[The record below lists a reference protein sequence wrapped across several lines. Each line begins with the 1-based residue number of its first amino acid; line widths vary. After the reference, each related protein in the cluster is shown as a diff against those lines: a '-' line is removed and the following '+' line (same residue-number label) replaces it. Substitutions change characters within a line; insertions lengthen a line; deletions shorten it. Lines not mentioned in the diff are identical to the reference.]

1 MANYQDAI
9 LNQIVKRKMIPVG
22 ITLVNKMPLATFQY
36 KGAYNY
42 ASIAAA
48 AGGDLTFKADN
59 TNGTTTAD
67 PNIGWTTAVQTDGVI
82 DLSTPDATMDT
93 IGELEAWI
101 NASTD
106 WRMMINGALRA
117 DSSDNRFFT
126 LSAAQAKVDAGLK
139 LYQDEGI
146 TPFKLGFSITN
157 RRFNGINSWETDQG
171 YQNGLHYLSLHLTST
186 GGVTVNLY
194 EIDDNPSS
202 LTLQNNTSETLLA
215 TQAVASATAL
225 TEKYVLDWGGP
236 ILAGVGKRLFVEI
249 VGAAAVSMPSPTSAA
264 SFVKALGSSTKV
276 LSS

>member
-1 MANYQDAI
+1 MANYYDAV
-9 LNQIVKRKMIPVG
+9 LNQIVSRKLIPVG
-22 ITLVNKMPLATFQY
+22 VTAVNQMPLATFQY
-36 KGAYNY
+36 KGSKLY

-48 AGGDLTFKADN
+48 AGGDLTFKADD
-59 TNGTTTAD
+59 TNGTTTVD
-67 PNIGWTTAVQTDGVI
+67 PNIGWTTAVQTNGVI
-82 DLSTPDATMDT
+82 DLSTPDTTMDT

-101 NASTD
+101 NASAD

-117 DSSDNRFFT
+117 DSTDNRFFT
-126 LSAAQAKVDAGLK
+126 LSAAQAKVSSGLT

-157 RRFNGINSWETDQG
+157 RRFNGINSWTTDQG
-171 YQNGLHYLSLHLTST
+171 YQNALHYLSLHLTST

-202 LTLQNNTSETLLA
+202 VTLQNNVTETLLFSEV
-215 TQAVASATAL
+215 VASATAL
-225 TEKYVLDWGGP
+225 TEKFVLDWGGP
-236 ILAGVGKRLFVEI
+236 IIASVGKRLFVEI